1 MQTFLITGTD
11 RNGYGACSP
20 CHKGVL
26 LGFGNASEPVPRTVS
41 WHLGL
46 SRIGDTRYYATVNQ
60 TKSATL
66 ELYTVAEQVDFKTS
80 QSSFNVKRLANLVAL
95 PAAQAQSCVFAADG
109 AFTELQPV
117 AGWHATPAIGEW
129 NPKDGADARFLMFAA
144 PDGAVTA
151 ATTLLS
157 DTAILHSLCGCV
169 AFGQSGFPAVYDRCT
184 NNKSWA
190 ATETGCTTVPL
201 DGGASYSDNFLVRV
215 HEVELCQAI
224 GHVTKI
230 VCSLFLFS
238 KTEMESL
245 LSCPSSF
252 RGGYFATDT
261 TEGVAGKTIAYRA
274 HPRSVATARL
284 MQRASGVT
292 ISAAGQPDTGPLL
305 LAAAGGDT
313 RSSPFVFVPHVIPHA
328 RAHSLHAGAT
338 KSHVVTGVGM
348 PFLVQPTG
356 EFQGP
361 TAGQPHA
368 THTRETLMAA
378 TKALNV
384 IVRVANGLQRSSTKS
399 LPAYVREAAKSARK
413 SHGGLAVA
421 TGHLVTA
428 LPGVVEWAIG
438 RTLTSDEFPV
448 DVLRELKENMEPLA
462 LPLESHARELGFA
475 LRAIYRAVVSPPV
488 ALIHPDSTR
497 ETTRVAVM
505 KLLLDCPVR
514 TAVVLATPLDKHR
527 GTQNKSILL
536 VDQGTIALADWNLYF
551 VDPLACDALD
561 SPPHVDR
568 TNANLTCQLTKA
580 GHNEPVCAVWALD
593 FCQTSVKLSDP
604 WNCRNVSDTSSYAYF
619 SAKLASGV
627 VAVLRVACNNRNHA
641 GLPPGR
647 VMRVD
652 SKDQPNPGWRGIE
665 FLYATSNQ

>member
-1 MQTFLITGTD
+1 METFLITGTD
-11 RNGYGACSP
+11 SNGYGACSP

-26 LGFGNASEPVPRTVS
+26 LGFGQAIKPVPRTMS

-60 TKSATL
+60 TNPSTL
-66 ELYTVAEQVDFKTS
+66 ELYTVAEQVDFETS
-80 QSSFNVKRLANLVAL
+80 QSSLRINYRVGLNAL
-95 PAAQAQSCVFAADG
+95 PAAPAQSCVFAADG
-109 AFTELQPV
+109 ILTELQPV
-117 AGWHATPAIGEW
+117 AGWHATPAIGDW
-129 NPKDGADARFLMFAA
+129 NPKDGADARFLIFVA

-169 AFGQSGFPAVYDRCT
+169 AFGQNGSPAVYDRCT

-201 DGGASYSDNFLVRV
+201 DGDASYSDNFLVQV
-215 HEVELCQAI
+215 HEVELGPAN

-238 KTEMESL
+238 QNEMKSL

-252 RGGYFATDT
+252 RGGYFATIT
-261 TEGVAGKTIAYRA
+261 QEGVTGKTIAYRA
-274 HPRSVATARL
+274 HPRSVAAARL
-284 MQRASGVT
+284 MESAPHVT

-305 LAAAGGDT
+305 LAAAGGNK
-313 RSSPFVFVPHVIPHA
+313 RSSPFVFIPHIIPHA
-328 RAHSLHAGAT
+328 RAHSINAGA
-338 KSHVVTGVGM
+338 KNSHVVTGVGM
-348 PFLVQPTG
+348 PFLIQPTG
-356 EFQGP
+356 EFSGP

-368 THTRETLMAA
+368 THTRETVMAA
-378 TKALNV
+378 TKALNT
-384 IVRVANGLQRSSTKS
+384 IVRVADGLQRGSTKP

-413 SHGGLAVA
+413 SHAGLAAA

-438 RTLTSDEFPV
+438 RVLASDEVPV
-448 DVLRELKENMEPLA
+448 DVLYELNEKMQPLA
-462 LPLESHARELGFA
+462 IQLESHARKLGFA
-475 LRAIYRAVVSPPV
+475 LRTIYRAVISPPA
-488 ALIHPDSTR
+488 ALPHPGSTR

-505 KLLLDCPVR
+505 KLLLERPVR
-514 TAVVLATPLDKHR
+514 TAVVIATPLDKHR

-536 VDQGTIALADWNLYF
+536 VDQGTITLADWNLYF
-551 VDPLACDALD
+551 VDPLASDALD
-561 SPPHVDR
+561 SPPHGDR
-568 TNANLTCQLTKA
+568 KNANLTYQLTMA
-580 GHNEPVCAVWALD
+580 GHDEPVCAVWALD

-652 SKDQPNPGWRGIE
+652 CKDQPNPEWRGIE